1 MPKNLEFNREQ
12 TRVKIHSLRESGKTW
27 REIAEATGKSKETVR
42 KIYGRVVKNNSFK
55 ENPRTGRPRKL
66 SEGDRRVIVSIL
78 RKSEIKNPERVRKE
92 ASAHHNIDVSE
103 STVRRAFKESGFVAR
118 VKKKKPLLSVE
129 HKKKR
134 LAWAK
139 KHNTW
144 TIDDWKN
151 VIWSDETGFGLVSG
165 EGREYNWS
173 KDGDILDDDSVIP
186 TKKFKGGKV
195 MIWGCITYEGVGIAC
210 KIDDILDA
218 ELYSEIL
225 RHELMDTIDYYQ
237 MDCADTIFQ
246 QDNDPKHT
254 SHKAQ
259 DALDEIGLDVMEWPA
274 QSPDLNPIEQYWN
287 HLKKQMRERKKIYA
301 TKGELWEALQEELD
315 VINKDLCQ
323 KLIASMPERV
333 QAVIKAKGGYTKY

>member
-55 ENPRTGRPRKL
+55 EKPRTGRPRKL
-66 SEGDRRVIVSIL
+66 SERDRRVIVSIL
-78 RKSEIKNPERVRKE
+78 RKSEIKTPERVRKE
-92 ASAHHNIDVSE
+92 ASAHHNIDISE

-118 VKKKKPLLSVE
+118 VKKKKPLLSVK

-151 VIWSDETGFGLVSG
+151 IIWSDETGFGLVSG

-254 SHKAQ
+254 SQKAQ